1 MVIGSNNY
9 GYGGGSMNGW
19 YLTGFADG
27 ESFFI
32 ARPIIRK
39 GTKGNYTSSIAF
51 RWGIQ
56 VRGDEED
63 LLYDIK
69 NYLDNNEYG
78 SVGAIYHRQR
88 KGDISPQ
95 VTLHYDGVIN
105 SKVIREHF
113 RQYPLLG
120 KKAKDFQA
128 WAEVFDKTEEYMKD
142 SRFTK
147 RYFGFYPPDILEKR
161 VELAHLTDKL
171 RLVRLNSDSTMR
183 NVSKRELLRQAGGQE
198 KLYTEIL
205 LDKFLETGQI
215 TLEEHQFLNNK
226 YGMKI

>member
-1 MVIGSNNY
+1 
-9 GYGGGSMNGW
+9 MNPW

-32 ARPIIRK
+32 TRPLIRK
-39 GTKGNYTSSIAF
+39 GTKGQYTSSITF

-63 LLYDIK
+63 LIYDIK
-69 NYLDNNEYG
+69 TFLDNNPYG
-78 SVGAIYHRQR
+78 SVGSIYHRQR

-95 VTLHYDGVIN
+95 VTLHYDGILN

-113 RQYPLLG
+113 REYPLLG
-120 KKAKDFQA
+120 KKAKDFKA
-128 WAEVFDKTEEYMKD
+128 WAEVFDKTEEYMSD
-142 SRFTK
+142 ERFTY
-147 RYFGFYPPDILEKR
+147 RYFGDYPEDVLEKR
-161 VELAHLTDKL
+161 VELAHLTDKV
-171 RLVRLNSDSTMR
+171 RLVRLNADSQMR

-198 KLYTEIL
+198 KLYAEIL
-205 LDKFLETGQI
+205 LEKFLETGQI
-215 TLEEHQFLNNK
+215 TIEQFNELNNK